1 MKKIIISLSLVI
13 IASVTFTSC
22 KNDLNVLAPG
32 KEVVSVYGI
41 LNPNEPVQN
50 IRINKI
56 FVTTSDAT
64 AAAKDQS
71 VINFDANEL
80 VVTLERYYTG
90 NTTPQLTT
98 VGNSTKKEIV
108 LTETVVTT
116 VDGAFSNQ
124 QRIWQTTDKL
134 YHTGEYKLVIKK
146 TSDLN
151 TVIAS
156 AQTVVIDSVST
167 ASSGTMPFY
176 YLPSNPSAYP
186 EHNSGLYPSPIN
198 DPADRPKYINYDVFT
213 VNQFIK
219 FKTVPNAKTY
229 EVIMRFHYIDSLTI
243 KSVIT
248 NKDSAV
254 PEFVDYNFNSQQSNA
269 LTGGELLTT
278 FNFIANDFYTNLG
291 REIAKKATPNVQNRK
306 ADYMEYFVYAGT
318 ENLYTFLQVNA
329 PSTTIAQD
337 KPYYSNITGGVG
349 IFACRSTSIVSKDL
363 WSNFQDKIA
372 CHPSTFPYLFC
383 DYTTGKPRAT
393 TCP

>member
-1 MKKIIISLSLVI
+1 MKKLIISLSLI
-13 IASVTFTSC
+13 IVASVIFTSC

-41 LNPNEPVQN
+41 LNPNEPAQN

-56 FVTTSDAT
+56 FVTTGDAN

-71 VINFDANEL
+71 VVNFDANEL
-80 VVTLERYYTG
+80 IVTLERYYAG

-98 VGNSTKKEIV
+98 VGNSSKKEIV

-116 VDGAFSNQ
+116 ADGAFSNQ

-134 YHTGEYKLVIKK
+134 YPTGEYKLVIKK
-146 TSDLN
+146 ASDLN
-151 TVIAS
+151 TIIAS

-167 ASSGTMPFY
+167 SSGGASPNPFY
-176 YLPSNPSAYP
+176 YINATATPM
-186 EHNSGLYPSPIN
+186 HGGLYPFPIS
-198 DPADRPKYINYDVFT
+198 DPADKPKYINYDVFT
-213 VNQFIK
+213 LTQFIK
-219 FKTVPNAKTY
+219 FKSIKNAKTY
-229 EVIMRFHYIDSLTI
+229 DVLMRFHYIDSLI
-243 KSVIT
+243 GGAT
-248 NKDSAV
+248 NN
-254 PEFVDYNFNSQQSNA
+254 EYVDYNFDSQQSKD
-269 LTGGELLTT
+269 LTGGELFLS
-278 FNFIANDFYTNLG
+278 FKFVANDFYTNLA
-291 REIAKKATPNVQNRK
+291 REIAKKATPNVKNRK
-306 ADYMEYFVYAGT
+306 ADYMEYIVNAGT

>member
-1 MKKIIISLSLVI
+1 MKKLIISLNLVI

-41 LNPNEPVQN
+41 LNPTEPVQN

-56 FVTTSDAT
+56 FVTTSDAN
-64 AAAKDQS
+64 AAAQDQK

-98 VGNSTKKEIV
+98 VGNSSKKEIV

-116 VDGAFSNQ
+116 ADGAFSNQ
-124 QRIWQTTDKL
+124 QRVWQTTDKL

-146 TSDLN
+146 ASDLN

-156 AQTVVIDSVST
+156 AQTVVIDSVSSLAST
-167 ASSGTMPFY
+167 AMPFY

-186 EHNSGLYPSPIN
+186 VHGSGYPSNPLST
-198 DPADRPKYINYDVFT
+198 DKPKYVNYNVT
-213 VNQFIK
+213 SVTQLVK
-219 FKTVPNAKTY
+219 YKPLLNAKTY
-229 EVIMRFHYIDSLTI
+229 DLVIRFHYIDSLI
-243 KSVIT
+243 SGGA
-248 NKDSAV
+248 NNNY
-254 PEFVDYNFNSQQSNA
+254 VDFDFISQQSTILDGSEKVTSFQF
-269 LTGGELLTT
+269 LT
-278 FNFIANDFYTNLG
+278 NDFYTNIA
-291 REIAKKATPNVQNRK
+291 RELANRATPNVKNRK
-306 ADYMEYFVYAGT
+306 PDYLEYIMSAGT

-349 IFACRSTSIVSKDL
+349 IFACRSTSIVTKDL
-363 WSNFQDKIA
+363 WSEFVDKLA
-372 CHPSTFPYLFC
+372 CNPNTFPYLFC
-383 DYTTGKPRAT
+383 EYTSGKPKST
-393 TCP
+393 PCP

>member
-1 MKKIIISLSLVI
+1 MKKIIISLSLI
-13 IASVTFTSC
+13 IVASVTFTSC

-56 FVTTSDAT
+56 FATTSDAN

-80 VVTLERYYTG
+80 VVTLERYITG
-90 NTTPQLTT
+90 STTPQLTT
-98 VGNSTKKEIV
+98 VGNTTKKEIV

-116 VDGAFSNQ
+116 SDGAFSNQ
-124 QRIWQTTDKL
+124 QRMWQTTDKL

-146 TSDLN
+146 ASDLN

-156 AQTVVIDSVST
+156 AQTVMVDSVST
-167 ASSGTMPFY
+167 AGSGTMPFY
-176 YLPSNPSAYP
+176 YLPLNPSAYP
-186 EHNSGLYPSPIN
+186 LHGSGFYPANPNST
-198 DPADRPKYINYDVFT
+198 DKPKYVNYSVINSAAPVEQY
-213 VNQFIK
+213 IK
-219 FKTVPNAKTY
+219 FKSVANAKTY
-229 EVIMRFHYIDSLTI
+229 EVVMRFHYVDSLI
-243 KSVIT
+243 AGST
-248 NKDSAV
+248 NNQY
-254 PEFVDYNFNSQQSNA
+254 VDYNFDSQQSAA
-269 LTGGELLTT
+269 LVGGELLTSFKFST
-278 FNFIANDFYTNLG
+278 VDFYNNLARG
-291 REIAKKATPNVQNRK
+291 IVAKGTANVKSRV
-306 ADYMEYFVYAGT
+306 ADYIEYFVYAGT

-363 WSNFQDKIA
+363 WSDFTDKIA
-372 CHPSTFPYLFC
+372 CYTSTFPYLFC
-383 DYTTGKPRAT
+383 DYTTGKPKSSP
-393 TCP
+393 CP